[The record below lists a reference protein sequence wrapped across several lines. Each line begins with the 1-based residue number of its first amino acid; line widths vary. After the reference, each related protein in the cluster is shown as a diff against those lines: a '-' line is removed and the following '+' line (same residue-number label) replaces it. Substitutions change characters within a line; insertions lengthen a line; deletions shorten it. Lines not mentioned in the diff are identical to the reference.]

1 MPVDRQT
8 VLISGAG
15 VAGPVL
21 AYWLQWF
28 GFRPT
33 VVERAPQMRAGGGG
47 HAVDLFGPAVDIM
60 NWMGVLDQVE
70 SARTTTEVVALIRPG
85 RDPVEVPAE
94 MASEGVSERHIEILR
109 GDLSQI
115 VWNTTS
121 DTIEYVFDDSIAAV
135 DHDGDRV
142 EVSFERGRPRS
153 FDLVIGADGLHSITR
168 HLMFGPEES
177 FTRFLGGY
185 LAVFTVPNDL
195 QLRNRMVTFTA
206 PGRTTALY
214 PVGDASQARVLLLWR
229 TPRLHDYDRHDPAAQ
244 QRLIRS
250 MYADLDWEV
259 PRLLSRLDQANDLYL
274 DSISQVIMPSWTQG
288 RIALVGDAG
297 YCPGAAVGGGTSL
310 ALIGAYILA
319 SELARAD
326 GDHGRAFTAY
336 QHAMAPVVAHS
347 RAIGPAAI
355 RLIIP
360 QSGAQIWTMAQAM
373 RAIPRL
379 PGPLRR
385 KITAWG
391 GNVTGMLDTAR
402 LTPPDQLPHSR

>member
-1 MPVDRQT
+1 MPVERPT
-8 VLISGAG
+8 VLICGAG

-21 AYWLQWF
+21 AYWLHRF

-70 SARTTTEVVALIRPG
+70 SAQTTTEVVALIRPG
-85 RDPVEVPAE
+85 RKPVEVPAE

-109 GDLSQI
+109 GDLTEI

-121 DTIEYVFDDSIAAV
+121 DTIEYRFDDSITAV
-135 DHDGDRV
+135 NDNGNHV
-142 EVSFERGRPRS
+142 EVNFQRGRPRT

-168 HLMFGPEES
+168 HLVFGPEES
-177 FTRFLGGY
+177 FARFLGGY

-214 PVGDASQARVLLLWR
+214 PVGDASHARVLLLWR
-229 TPRLHDYDRHDPAAQ
+229 TPRLHDYDRHDQAAQ
-244 QRLIRS
+244 RRLIRS
-250 MYADLDWEV
+250 IYADLGWEV
-259 PRLLSRLDQANDLYL
+259 PRMLARLEQADDLYL
-274 DSISQVIMPSWTQG
+274 DSISQVIMPHWTRG

-297 YCPGAAVGGGTSL
+297 YCPGPAVGGGTSL
-310 ALIGAYILA
+310 ALIGAYLLA
-319 SELARAD
+319 SELARAE

-336 QHAMAPVVAHS
+336 QHAMEPVVGHS
-347 RAIGPAAI
+347 RAIGPSAI

-360 QSGAQIWTMAQAM
+360 QSQAQIWTMAQAM

-402 LTPPDQLPHSR
+402 LTPPDQLPQQ